1 MNAVNGAPAGAAS
14 PHGPRAVR
22 TTDRWE
28 HKMTTTLQNLQ
39 AIEGEDGVYRDGLDD
54 HVLLVGRPPVGEYLG
69 FIKTLAVEGET
80 ANLGQLTAEW
90 RAANDHVRELERRE
104 AGWADNAPIGPVPES
119 FEPLKRRILEDPM
132 FQRSFQF
139 VPTEIGI
146 VELDRLVVFQK
157 HINLAYV
164 SELKR
169 KIGQSPRPE
178 AVFQLC
184 LPFDHPH
191 PSVKMRQTAPNA
203 YTFISP
209 SDDFRLL
216 EAALL
221 KPQQIAEYSPHGPMV
236 AVVGL
241 VMGYGSNFLNAIHAE
256 NRLILNNGSHRAFAL
271 RDLGITH
278 VPCIIQRVSRRDE
291 LELVGSPDVQQNPDR
306 YLKAARPPVLKDYF
320 DPALRKI
327 IPVVRKH
334 RMARVS
340 FGYEQG
346 DIPAN

>member
-1 MNAVNGAPAGAAS
+1 V
-14 PHGPRAVR
+14 
-22 TTDRWE
+22 
-28 HKMTTTLQNLQ
+28 TTTLNDLQ
-39 AIEGEDGVYRDGLDD
+39 VVEADGGAHRDGLDD

-69 FIKTLAVEGET
+69 FIKTLGVEGET

-104 AGWADNAPIGPVPES
+104 GGWADNPPIALVPAS

-132 FQRSFQF
+132 FQRCFQF

-164 SELKR
+164 RELKR
-169 KIGQSPRPE
+169 KLGEKPTPE
-178 AVFQLC
+178 AVFQVS

-191 PSVKMRQTAPNA
+191 PPVKMRQTAQNA

-216 EAALL
+216 EATLL
-221 KPQQIAEYSPHGPMV
+221 KPHQITEYSPHGPMV

-291 LELVGSPDVQQNPDR
+291 LELVGSADVQQNPDR

-334 RMARVS
+334 RMARIS